1 MPERAYRLRLYVTS
15 NSPRSARAIV
25 NLRALCDAHLEG
37 HYELEVIDVATRP
50 ELARSEQLIAAPT
63 LVKQAPP
70 PVRRFVGDMSRTE
83 QLLRGLDLPD
93 DAPCRKDPAR

>member
-25 NLRALCDAHLEG
+25 NLRALCDAHLDG
-37 HYELEVIDVATRP
+37 RYELEVIDVATRP

-93 DAPCRKDPAR
+93 DARGRKDPAR

>member
-1 MPERAYRLRLYVTS
+1 MPEQAYRLRLFVTS
-15 NSPRSARAIV
+15 NSPRSSRAIV
-25 NLRALCDAHLEG
+25 NVRRICEAYLDG
-37 HYELEVIDVATRP
+37 FYELEVIDLLARP

-63 LVKQAPP
+63 LIKQVPLPA
-70 PVRRFVGDMSRTE
+70 RRFVGDMSRTE